1 MVDDVTKQIE
11 DNEDAFFEECG
22 ECGEPLENNICEACE
37 EAEKH
42 TDCEDHP
49 CEDCLGT
56 LIDRAMDAYEL
67 AMDNASGY

>member
-1 MVDDVTKQIE
+1 MTGGKCDLCD
-11 DNEDAFFEECG
+11 
-22 ECGEPLENNICEACE
+22 EPLENGICETCE

-42 TDCEDHP
+42 IDCEDHP
-49 CEDCLGT
+49 CEDCHGT